1 LCFILLTHIVVVV
14 VVTTELLVNKL
25 QQLLPNDPLLYFSL
39 SESKSKS
46 KINLV
51 NPGVETV
58 PFEEPKNKSTT
69 GFLPVLIKESET
81 IVLFLE
87 KYDL

>member
-1 LCFILLTHIVVVV
+1 
-14 VVTTELLVNKL
+14 VTTVSPVNNV
-25 QQLLPNDPLLYFSL
+25 QHLLPKVPLLYFSL

-58 PFEEPKNKSTT
+58 PFVEPKNKSIT
-69 GFLPVLIKESET
+69 GFLPVLINEFET

>member
-1 LCFILLTHIVVVV
+1 
-14 VVTTELLVNKL
+14 
-25 QQLLPNDPLLYFSL
+25 LYFSL
-39 SESKSKS
+39 SESKFKS

-51 NPGVETV
+51 NPGVDTV
-58 PFEEPKNKSTT
+58 PFAEPKNKSTT
-69 GFLPVLIKESET
+69 GFLPVLINVFET